1 MYSRL
6 LVICVVIFVLTFGLA
21 GCGSGTQPATG
32 SSQPAGQAPKDSK
45 PTAKKLDFAYFSNQ
59 TVSAKVFG
67 WMAEEVTK
75 QSNGELQMTFYPG
88 TLISKELEII
98 DAVKSGNVAMGSPSG
113 ALPSVVPESGVFN
126 VPFLIRDYDHAYKLL
141 NGEVGKQLS
150 ELILNKYKLQVVFF
164 YDYGFRHF
172 WNTKRPINKPSDLNG
187 LKMRVMQSKIM
198 TDTVNA
204 LGASAVPMAWGDVI
218 PAVQQGVI
226 DGADL
231 PIVNIDS
238 SKVYD
243 VAKYTSL
250 TYHNY
255 GPTMVTMNPDVWKSL
270 TPAQQKLITDIGMQ
284 AQKRVIDE
292 TASVDS
298 LEGAKKLLESKG
310 MTVNAPDLEAFRK
323 IAEEK
328 VWPQYKKEYADLW
341 DKIVATK

>member
-1 MYSRL
+1 
-6 LVICVVIFVLTFGLA
+6 
-21 GCGSGTQPATG
+21 
-32 SSQPAGQAPKDSK
+32 
-45 PTAKKLDFAYFSNQ
+45 
-59 TVSAKVFG
+59 
-67 WMAEEVTK
+67 
-75 QSNGELQMTFYPG
+75 
-88 TLISKELEII
+88 
-98 DAVKSGNVAMGSPSG
+98 
-113 ALPSVVPESGVFN
+113 VVPESGVFN

-141 NGEVGKQLS
+141 NGDVGKQLS
-150 ELILNKYKLQVVFF
+150 ELILNKYKLQVIFY

-172 WNTKRPINKPSDLNG
+172 WNTKRPITKPEDLKG

-243 VAKYTSL
+243 VAKYTSM
-250 TYHNY
+250 TFHNY
-255 GPTMVTMNPDVWKSL
+255 GPTMVTMNPDVWKGL
-270 TPAQQKLITDIGMQ
+270 TPAQQKLITTVGMQ

-298 LEGAKKLLESKG
+298 AEGAKRLLESKG
-310 MTVNAPDLEAFRK
+310 MAVNAPDLAAFRK